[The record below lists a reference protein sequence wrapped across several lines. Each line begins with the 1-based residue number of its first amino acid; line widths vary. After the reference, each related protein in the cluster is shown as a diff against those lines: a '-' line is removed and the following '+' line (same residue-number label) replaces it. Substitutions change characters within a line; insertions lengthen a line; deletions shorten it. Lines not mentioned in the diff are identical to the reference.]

1 MLLCVHCCVS
11 VCCARDVVCVR
22 ACVVCGLGRGGLG
35 VGVIPYPCPGRRSGG
50 VALVVYPYPCLS
62 RRTPGRVA
70 GGVRP
75 GRGIVSLGY
84 QMAGALL
91 GA

>member
-1 MLLCVHCCVS
+1 MLLAKRVRCVW
-11 VCCARDVVCVR
+11 
-22 ACVVCGLGRGGLG
+22 CVVCGLGRGGVG